1 TGVPSRQRWRAGLDQ
16 NPVRVQIIIREGAS
30 SRDPQVS
37 IIPPHEMLICSNPLC
52 DMPIYRNVLV

>member
-1 TGVPSRQRWRAGLDQ
+1 VSTGVPSRQRWRAGLDQ

-37 IIPPHEMLICSNPLC
+37 IIPPWTLSNLVTVIGAPLC
-52 DMPIYRNVLV
+52 KFM